1 MDVGRLSSALPLS
14 VLIRTCT
21 VGFPLE
27 SNLWAA
33 LTDEIILRKVLYVVG
48 LEEEEEIFKLVNL
61 LKVNNYDEVSGIYQ
75 VMGKKWQPKSNQTK
89 VHRYGVLT

>member
-1 MDVGRLSSALPLS
+1 M
-14 VLIRTCT
+14 
-21 VGFPLE
+21 
-27 SNLWAA
+27 
-33 LTDEIILRKVLYVVG
+33 VG